1 MCGICGVV
9 GAAKEYPVDRE
20 VVVRMRD
27 TLVHRGP
34 DDCGIHLGAGVG
46 LGHCRLA
53 IIDLRAEGRQPLSNE
68 DESIHIVFNG
78 EIYNYLELRRELL
91 DAGHRFRSA
100 TDTEVVIHLYE
111 EYGVEC
117 LRRLRGMFAF
127 AIWDARDRS
136 LFLARDRI
144 GKKPLYYSIDDERIA
159 FASEAKALLAAG
171 VRSEPDLASIN
182 QYLTYGYIPAGRSG
196 FRAIHKL
203 PPAHY
208 LTYRAG
214 RAELSR
220 YWRLSY
226 LPKLDL
232 DAREACDEL
241 RRRMHEAV
249 ALRMVADVG
258 VGAFLSGGIDS
269 SAVVAMM
276 AESSTTPVKTFSIGF
291 RQTDYDETR
300 WARMVAERF
309 HTEHHEFIVGPAA
322 GAQLLDTLAWHYDEP
337 YADSSA
343 IATWYL
349 AKLTRE
355 HVTVALNGDG
365 GDENFA
371 GYRRHSVSAVASALQ
386 SVPRPMRRA
395 LAVAFGHGY
404 RLLGGNRR
412 LAGRLRILGE
422 VMGEDWRA
430 GYARM
435 IAWLGDDEKAAL
447 CTPEFADAVA
457 DDCVNDVLFEAYAD
471 TDADNSIDQTL
482 AVDVSL
488 YLPEDC
494 LVKVDRAS
502 MAASLEARSPL
513 LDHELMEFVARLPA
527 HFKLHR
533 LERKWIFKRALSGI
547 LPDSI
552 LSRRKMGFGVP
563 LDAWFRTAPWIEI
576 LHDVLLSRRTIER
589 GYFAR
594 DSVARLI
601 GEHVAGLRDRHH
613 QLWML
618 LMLEMWHR
626 TFVDARSPRLN
637 LDSPEVGLTASGE
650 RAAVS

>member
-9 GAAKEYPVDRE
+9 GAAKEYRVDRE
-20 VVVRMRD
+20 SLVRMRD
-27 TLVHRGP
+27 TLIHRGP
-34 DDCGIHLGAGVG
+34 DDCGIYLGAGIG
-46 LGHCRLA
+46 LGHRRLS

-68 DESIHIVFNG
+68 DDSLHIVFNG

-91 DAGHRFRSA
+91 DAGHRFRSE
-100 TDTEVVIHLYE
+100 TDTEVVVHLYE
-111 EYGVEC
+111 QYGAGC
-117 LRRLRGMFAF
+117 LKRLRGMFAF
-127 AIWDARDRS
+127 AIWDERDRS

-144 GKKPLYYSIDDERIA
+144 GKKPLYYSLDDDRIA

-171 VRSEPDLASIN
+171 IAPEPDLTSIN
-182 QYLTYGYIPAGRSG
+182 QYLTYGYVPGARSG
-196 FRAIHKL
+196 FRAIRKL

-208 LTYRAG
+208 LFYRDG
-214 RAELSR
+214 RAELNR
-220 YWRLSY
+220 YWRLGY
-226 LPKLDL
+226 VPKLDL
-232 DAREACDEL
+232 DEREARAELL
-241 RRRMHEAV
+241 RRMREAV

-276 AESSTTPVKTFSIGF
+276 SELSAKPVKTFSIGF
-291 RQTDYDETR
+291 RQSDYDETR

-309 HTEHHEFIVGPAA
+309 HTEHHELIVESGA

-349 AKLTRE
+349 AKMTRE

-371 GYRRHSVSAVASALQ
+371 GYRRHSVTALAGRLDA
-386 SVPRPMRRA
+386 VPRAMRRA
-395 LAVAFGHGY
+395 FAAAFAHGY
-404 RLLGGNRR
+404 RLTGGNRR

-422 VMGEDWRA
+422 VMEEDWRA

-435 IAWLGDDEKAAL
+435 ISWLSDDEKAAL
-447 CTPEFADAVA
+447 RTREFAGSVA
-457 DDCVNDVLFEAYAD
+457 DHRAEDVLFDTYAD
-471 TDADNSIDQTL
+471 IDADDPLDQTL
-482 AVDVSL
+482 GVDVSL
-488 YLPEDC
+488 YLPEDG

-527 HFKLHR
+527 RFKLHR
-533 LERKWIFKRALSGI
+533 LERKWIFKRALRGI

-552 LSRRKMGFGVP
+552 LHRRKMGFGVP
-563 LDAWFRTAPWIEI
+563 LDAWFRTPPWIEL
-576 LHDVLLSRRTIER
+576 LHDVLLSRHSIER
-589 GYFAR
+589 GYFVR
-594 DSVARLI
+594 DGVARLI
-601 GEHVAGLRDRHH
+601 EEHVAGIRDRHH

-626 TFVDARSPRLN
+626 TFVDVPSPRRAR
-637 LDSPEVGLTASGE
+637 DSVEAGVKWSGDLTGI
-650 RAAVS
+650 